1 MNLRKHIRKILKEE
15 YNNRQKKLLTL
26 ASNIGFLG
34 ASKVAGGVN
43 ELLNIL
49 GEEFLTDNN
58 MIKIIK
64 EIVLSTKEEYISL
77 VGRNSIVLKDE
88 NGEISRI
95 EIVYPEDVVVF
106 HYENYEGNEVESE
119 PTYMF
124 YEELPKNI
132 LEDLF
137 NTVVSYYLNNQ

>member
-1 MNLRKHIRKILKEE
+1 MDLQEQIRKVLKEE
-15 YNNRQKKLLTL
+15 YNDRQKKLLTL
-26 ASNIGFLG
+26 ASQIGFLD

-49 GEEFLTDNN
+49 GEKFLSDNN

-77 VGRNSIVLKDE
+77 VRGYSVLLKDE
-88 NGEISRI
+88 DGKSSRI

-106 HYENYEGNEVESE
+106 HHEEFVDSE

-124 YEELPKNI
+124 YEELPKGVLKN
-132 LEDLF
+132 LF
-137 NTVVSYYLNNQ
+137 NMVVSYYLDNLEIE